1 MDLKTYLQN
10 KAESKTEFKAENF
23 RTVTALMPKPITVG
37 EELKV
42 VDFKCETVSQL
53 FIVCAR
59 EDQEIREIKYTWLVR
74 EADNI
79 TPDNVECVAS
89 VKEKHGDKLCF
100 IYTLAKYMTVEIL
113 VDLLKDKTI
122 VLCGQTEAP
131 ITIRGKQ
138 VKLHVNKF
146 AYIDN

>member
-1 MDLKTYLQN
+1 
-10 KAESKTEFKAENF
+10 
-23 RTVTALMPKPITVG
+23 MPKPITVG

-42 VDFKCETVSQL
+42 VDFKGETVSQL